1 MKHGCQ
7 PELNKADVPVGHSWG
22 LLPILTATGKWTR
35 TSEFILIS
43 FSSLPTEI
51 QSLLFLT
58 FLTIYPVTLMGK
70 SLIILVTLSDPMLH
84 SPMYFFLRNLSFLEI
99 GFNLVIVAKIL
110 GTLLAQ
116 DTTIS
121 FLGCATQMY
130 FFFFFGVTECSLLA
144 TMACDRYVAI
154 CSPLHYPVIMNQRTR
169 AKLSTASWFPGFPV
183 ATVQTTWLFSFPFC
197 GTNKVNHFL
206 CDSLPVLKLVCAYTA
221 LFEIYA
227 IIGTILVVMIPCLL
241 ILCSYTL
248 IAAAILKIPSAKG
261 KHKAF
266 SMWSSHLLVVSLF
279 YISLSLTYFQA
290 KSNNSPESKKL
301 LSLSYTVVTPM
312 LNPIINSLRNN
323 EVKNAFSRMVC
334 KTLALRNCIP

>member
-1 MKHGCQ
+1 M
-7 PELNKADVPVGHSWG
+7 
-22 LLPILTATGKWTR
+22 ATGNR
-35 TSEFILIS
+35 TEISEFIPMS

-58 FLTIYPVTLMGK
+58 FLTIYLVTLMGK
-70 SLIILVTLSDPMLH
+70 SLIILVTLADPMLH
-84 SPMYFFLRNLSFLEI
+84 SPMYFFLRHLSFLEM
-99 GFNLVIVAKIL
+99 GFNLVIVAKML

-121 FLGCATQMY
+121 FLGCATQTY
-130 FFFFFGVTECSLLA
+130 FFFFFGVAECFVLA
-144 TMACDRYVAI
+144 TMAYD
-154 CSPLHYPVIMNQRTR
+154 LIMNQRTR
-169 AKLSTASWFPGFPV
+169 AKLAAASWFPGFPV

-197 GTNKVNHFL
+197 GTNKVNHFF
-206 CDSLPVLKLVCAYTA
+206 CDSPPVLKLVCVDTA
-221 LFEIYA
+221 LFEIYT
-227 IIGTILVVMIPCLL
+227 ITGTILVVMIPCLL

-248 IAAAILKIPSAKG
+248 IAAAILKIPLAKG
-261 KHKAF
+261 KHKP
-266 SMWSSHLLVVSLF
+266 
-279 YISLSLTYFQA
+279 

-312 LNPIINSLRNN
+312 LNPIIYSLRNN